1 MSKKIV
7 IIGTAHP
14 LRGGLATYNES
25 LARQFQREG
34 HDVDIY
40 TFSLQYPSFL
50 FPGTSQY
57 SEEPAPKDLNINVL
71 INSINPLNWLKVGR
85 LIKQLKPEI
94 VVVRFWIPFM
104 GPCLGTILRIIRTN
118 KTSKV
123 ICIADNV
130 IPHETRFGDKLF
142 TAYFVKAVDAFI
154 TMSKKV
160 KEDLMAISSK
170 SVMQVIHPLYD
181 HFGDKISAQEA
192 KLKLSI
198 PADQQIVLFFG
209 FIRKYKGLDLLLEA
223 ISILNKKGFFQKNQ
237 VKFLIAGEFYES
249 AQPYLDAIQEFQIED
264 YIILHTH
271 FIADSEVKYYLSAAD
286 CVIQP
291 YKNATQSGVT
301 PLAYHF
307 EKPMIVTNV
316 GGLPEMVP
324 AHVGLI
330 AEPNALSISTQIEKL
345 FTLDLQKFSASIQE
359 EKKKY
364 SWSIITQAILSLS
377 EDKHSL

>member
-1 MSKKIV
+1 MPKKIV

-25 LARQFQREG
+25 LARQFQKEG
-34 HDVDIY
+34 HDVDIF

-57 SEEPAPKDLNINVL
+57 SEEAAPTDLNIKVL
-71 INSINPLNWLKVGR
+71 INSINPLNWLKVGKI
-85 LIKQLKPEI
+85 IKQLKPDI

-104 GPCLGTILRIIRTN
+104 GPCLGTILRIIHRN
-118 KTSKV
+118 KISKV

-130 IPHETRFGDKLF
+130 IPHEKRIGDPMF
-142 TAYFVKAVDAFI
+142 TKYFVKTVDAFI

-170 SVMQVIHPLYD
+170 PVRQVIHPLYD
-181 HFGDKISAQEA
+181 HFGDKISNEEA
-192 KLKLSI
+192 KQKLFI
-198 PADQQIVLFFG
+198 PLDQRIVLFFG

-223 ISILNKKGFFQKNQ
+223 ISILKHQGFFEKNP

-249 AQPYLDAIQEFQIED
+249 EQPYLDAIKEFHIED

-286 CVIQP
+286 CVI
-291 YKNATQSGVT
+291 
-301 PLAYHF
+301 
-307 EKPMIVTNV
+307 
-316 GGLPEMVP
+316 
-324 AHVGLI
+324 
-330 AEPNALSISTQIEKL
+330 
-345 FTLDLQKFSASIQE
+345 
-359 EKKKY
+359 
-364 SWSIITQAILSLS
+364 
-377 EDKHSL
+377 